1 MMMPD
6 WTYFDSAHP
15 VNLQQA
21 SSQRPGAALT
31 NLALGDLLAV
41 GLHRPD
47 KIAILDHRQ
56 HYSFAQL
63 DNLSRQIAGLLAE
76 HYGLQPGQPVMMLT
90 QKHCLVPALAI
101 ALWRLGLIYAPF
113 DGDSPAE
120 RIVTVA
126 GQLLPG
132 LLIDFTDK
140 RDGLAGLGCPCLSLT
155 ELLRDCADVS
165 VAPKL
170 PSHQYA
176 DHDVVYIL
184 HTSGSTGEPKGV
196 QITERNLK
204 QYFRAH
210 NQVLRFT
217 EQAKVFSLTPFHFD
231 VSIEDTLLPLSL
243 GATVYQYNRLP
254 QGAVM
259 RKTLIAQQVTHL
271 IAVSTILT
279 MISEDANQICRENFP
294 YLDMVMTGAEVC
306 APKVI
311 NLWKLRLPET
321 RVINAYGPTEVTIV
335 ATCYTI
341 ETVEPDR
348 ELAYPIGQPLAGV
361 AVLLLNEQ
369 GQPVAEG
376 QAGELCLG
384 GDQVML
390 GYLNRPDETAAR
402 IFSHAGIRY
411 YRTGDRCYIDVDGQ
425 LQFVGRD
432 DGEVKINGRRIHLDE
447 VQQQCMAVAGVERA
461 AVGVHRHQDKEW
473 VSAVLVAADAA
484 IVERVKSHLIRIL
497 PAYMVPVIWG
507 HADKIRLSASGKSN
521 DKELLTQ
528 VGQAFDRTQRSVI
541 SLIGSQGD
549 ERV

>member
-1 MMMPD
+1 MIPD
-6 WTYFDSAHP
+6 WTYFDSQHP
-15 VNLQQA
+15 VYSQQ
-21 SSQRPGAALT
+21 SRSQVAKAQLT
-31 NLALGDLLAV
+31 NLALGDLLSV
-41 GLHRPD
+41 GLRRPD
-47 KIAILDHRQ
+47 TIAILDHRQ
-56 HYSFAQL
+56 QYSFAQL
-63 DNLSRQIAGLLAE
+63 DSLSRQIAGLLAE
-76 HYGLQPGQPVMMLT
+76 YYGLQAGQAVLILT
-90 QKHCLVPALAI
+90 QKHCLVPAVAI
-101 ALWRLGLIYAPF
+101 ALWQLGLIYVPF

-120 RIVTVA
+120 RIATVA

-132 LLIDFTDK
+132 LLIDFTEQ
-140 RDGLAGLGCPCLSLT
+140 RDGLAGLSCPRLSLT
-155 ELLRDCADVS
+155 ELLRDCADF
-165 VAPKL
+165 AGAAQL
-170 PSHQYA
+170 PSHQFA
-176 DHDVVYIL
+176 NQDVVYIL

-196 QITERNLK
+196 QITEGNLK
-204 QYFRAH
+204 QYFRGH
-210 NQVLRFT
+210 NRVLRFT
-217 EQAKVFSLTPFHFD
+217 EQSKVFSLTPFHFD
-231 VSIEDTLLPLSL
+231 VSIEDTLLPLSV

-259 RKTLIAQQVTHL
+259 RKSLIQQQVTHL

-279 MISEDANQICRENFP
+279 MISEDESQVCRANFP
-294 YLDMVMTGAEVC
+294 CLEMVMTGAEVC

-311 NLWKLRLPET
+311 NLWKQRLPEA
-321 RVINAYGPTEVTIV
+321 RIINAYGPTEVTIV

-361 AVLLLNEQ
+361 AVLLLNAQ

-411 YRTGDRCYIDVDGQ
+411 YRTGDRCYVDGDGQ

-432 DGEVKINGRRIHLDE
+432 DGEVKINGRRIHLGE
-447 VQQQCMAVAGVERA
+447 VQQQCLAVAGVDRA
-461 AVGVHRHQDKEW
+461 AVGVHPHQGKELI
-473 VSAVLVAADAA
+473 SAVLVAADAA
-484 IVERVKSHLIRIL
+484 CVERVKSHLAQLL

-521 DKELLTQ
+521 DKQLLTEL
-528 VGQAFDRTQRSVI
+528 GQAFDRTQRSVI